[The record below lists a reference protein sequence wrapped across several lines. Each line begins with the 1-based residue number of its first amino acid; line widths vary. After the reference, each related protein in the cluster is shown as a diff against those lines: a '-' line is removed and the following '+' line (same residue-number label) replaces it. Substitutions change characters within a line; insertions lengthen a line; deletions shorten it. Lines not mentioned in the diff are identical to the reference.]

1 MYDLFGGSERHTY
14 IHTYIHT
21 YTHTYIHTYIHTVMR
36 SLSLDAAKMLAKA
49 FISSRLDYCNSTLY
63 GITDSFF
70 RRLQAVQNATARLI
84 TGVQRKDDITP
95 ILRQLHWLPVR
106 ERVIFKNALLVF
118 KALPP
123 YLADDCQLLADT
135 GRRQLRS
142 SDVVTCSV
150 LRTHSSLG
158 DRCFAVARPRTCN
171 SLPIKLRQP
180 DLSLEQFR
188 RLLKT
193 HLFS

>member
-1 MYDLFGGSERHTY
+1 MAAHVGSICRTAY
-14 IHTYIHT
+14 YQLRQLRP
-21 YTHTYIHTYIHTVMR
+21 VMR
-36 SLSLDAAKMLAKA
+36 SLSLDAAKMLAQA
-49 FISSRLDYCNSTLY
+49 CISSRLDYCNSTLY
-63 GITDSFF
+63 GITDSWF

-84 TGVQRKDDITP
+84 TGVQRKDHITP
-95 ILRQLHWLPVR
+95 ILQQLHWLPVR
-106 ERVIFKNALLVF
+106 ERVIFKHALLVF
-118 KALPP
+118 KALHGLLPP

-142 SDVVTCSV
+142 SDVATCSV

-158 DRCFAVARPRTCN
+158 HRCFAVAGPRTWN

-180 DLSLEQFR
+180 DLSLEQYR
-188 RLLKT
+188 RLFKT